1 MRLRAL
7 FWTMRLK
14 VQHIRNGLTVFALV
28 YVIIRGLSST
38 SSPLTV
44 AQGPPPPLSP
54 QDTAFVAQCHNF
66 FGSHAH
72 FQICPHNQ
80 IRPCQSICGEF
91 VQYNTYYASMWP
103 AALLRACDAAC
114 SAHQS
119 SACDSATYLKFCED
133 IAHALTQSTPPNQ
146 LHVMVQ
152 DDQSSQSYFSLLLLS
167 IIAASNVLVF
177 LTEYKTKDHVASH
190 DDADLYEAS
199 QSDVTTSLIS
209 HLMSMNNAILAVFGE
224 LDKDERAVKGKE
236 LVDVTLPTMFRFL
249 ERRLVMTSVGDPY
262 LLEKLSLADLEVYL
276 TVDML
281 KTNFLRDI
289 DTSTIPDGYTHVM
302 RIYNAVKEHPKVA
315 EWNHRKN

>member
-1 MRLRAL
+1 
-7 FWTMRLK
+7 
-14 VQHIRNGLTVFALV
+14 
-28 YVIIRGLSST
+28 
-38 SSPLTV
+38 
-44 AQGPPPPLSP
+44 
-54 QDTAFVAQCHNF
+54 
-66 FGSHAH
+66 
-72 FQICPHNQ
+72 
-80 IRPCQSICGEF
+80 
-91 VQYNTYYASMWP
+91 
-103 AALLRACDAAC
+103 
-114 SAHQS
+114 
-119 SACDSATYLKFCED
+119 
-133 IAHALTQSTPPNQ
+133 
-146 LHVMVQ
+146 
-152 DDQSSQSYFSLLLLS
+152 QSYFSLLLLS

-190 DDADLYEAS
+190 DDAALYEAS

>member
-1 MRLRAL
+1 
-7 FWTMRLK
+7 
-14 VQHIRNGLTVFALV
+14 
-28 YVIIRGLSST
+28 
-38 SSPLTV
+38 
-44 AQGPPPPLSP
+44 
-54 QDTAFVAQCHNF
+54 
-66 FGSHAH
+66 
-72 FQICPHNQ
+72 
-80 IRPCQSICGEF
+80 
-91 VQYNTYYASMWP
+91 
-103 AALLRACDAAC
+103 
-114 SAHQS
+114 
-119 SACDSATYLKFCED
+119 
-133 IAHALTQSTPPNQ
+133 
-146 LHVMVQ
+146 MVQ

-190 DDADLYEAS
+190 DDAALYEAS

-281 KTNFLRDI
+281 KTNFL
-289 DTSTIPDGYTHVM
+289 
-302 RIYNAVKEHPKVA
+302 
-315 EWNHRKN
+315 